1 MTEVDKA
8 SENDTNITAD
18 HDVLREGPA
27 RFLAFAA
34 RATRLLAPYSQQVRY
49 LAFSSDV
56 GEAARPVVHPK
67 LVTASYA
74 LTWAYVLGDTAFE
87 GFHQWQH
94 TPADG
99 RKIMDKVTRTFTF
112 QLLASVALPFLIIH
126 KSVSVS
132 GRLLQRYVN
141 PNYTT
146 VHKWAPSAVGLAII
160 PALPVV
166 VDHPIEQAVDWTFN
180 KYDPLR
186 AHQKNQ

>member
-1 MTEVDKA
+1 MSGE
-8 SENDTNITAD
+8 STNITAD
-18 HDVLREGPA
+18 EDVLREGPA
-27 RFLAFAA
+27 RFLAFAS

-67 LVTASYA
+67 LVTASYG
-74 LTWAYVLGDTAFE
+74 LTWLYVFGDTAFE

-99 RKIMDKVTRTFTF
+99 RKILDKVTRTFTF

-132 GRLLQRYVN
+132 GRLLQRYVA
-141 PNYTT
+141 PKYTT
-146 VHKWAPSAVGLAII
+146 VHKWAPSAVGLGLI
-160 PALPVV
+160 PALPVA
-166 VDHPIEQAVDWTFN
+166 VDHPVEQAVDWAFNTF
-180 KYDPLR
+180 DPLS
-186 AHQKNQ
+186 AHKINQL